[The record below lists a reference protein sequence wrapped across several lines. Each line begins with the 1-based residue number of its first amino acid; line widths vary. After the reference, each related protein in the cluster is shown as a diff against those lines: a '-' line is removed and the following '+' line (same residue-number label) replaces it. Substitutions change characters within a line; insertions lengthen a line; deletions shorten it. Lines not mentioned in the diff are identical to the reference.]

1 MAKKGEIKI
10 DTTRNLC
17 DSCKHNYPDC
27 DGDPEF
33 GTSIGND
40 NVIRCKSYSKKPKSI
55 VPRLENGKEF
65 WVFILKDEKVSM
77 NEFIPKKRIEEDK
90 NSINTLY
97 YETGNYFYTED
108 ECLKAIERITK
119 LKKK

>member
-1 MAKKGEIKI
+1 MAKRGESKI

-40 NVIRCKSYSKKPKSI
+40 NVIRCKSYSKKSDFNTK
-55 VPRLENGKEF
+55 RLEIGDIYYVM
-65 WVFILKDEKVSM
+65 VFKNKYDKTDGFEIK
-77 NEFIPKKRIEEDK
+77 PRIESESYFDNLHYQIRNYYHTPEDCQK
-90 NSINTLY
+90 NI
-97 YETGNYFYTED
+97 D
-108 ECLKAIERITK
+108 KITNNK
-119 LKKK
+119 

>member
-1 MAKKGEIKI
+1 
-10 DTTRNLC
+10 
-17 DSCKHNYPDC
+17 
-27 DGDPEF
+27 
-33 GTSIGND
+33 
-40 NVIRCKSYSKKPKSI
+40 
-55 VPRLENGKEF
+55 
-65 WVFILKDEKVSM
+65 M